1 MRFSCFYNGDSLVIN
16 AVCHYNV
23 SITQNSDNH
32 AVFWHSWP
40 VLTVGIMHNNVLNL
54 WGFCGD
60 FCKIKKP
67 SFKTALFFAVL
78 LSVLA

>member
-1 MRFSCFYNGDSLVIN
+1 MRFSCFYNGDSLAIN

-23 SITQNSDNH
+23 SIMQNSDNY
-32 AVFWHSWP
+32 AVFRRSWP
-40 VLTVGIMHNNVLNL
+40 VLTVGIMQNNVMHL

-67 SFKTALFFAVL
+67 SIKTALFFVVL